1 VSQPNSAYKTLPLN
15 DQGYVDVKLLES
27 MYMDGPDISWDQFCK
42 RHNFNPKP
50 SRNHCPVANWRK
62 NKREKISSERSEEL
76 SDIFFDR
83 RYDWNKEVAKTLA
96 EYPKSIDQIHMLL
109 KGRLQQWSNAYVSM
123 AKGEP
128 GGDKQFSR
136 ISTHDLTQMAS
147 AMAKVQTAKY
157 KSLLLH
163 EFTVKMADQEQ
174 EKELKNVGD
183 KQKPFQVEIMNR
195 GIMTNEDLEAMYDTW
210 LDKPTKAADD

>member
-1 VSQPNSAYKTLPLN
+1 
-15 DQGYVDVKLLES
+15 
-27 MYMDGPDISWDQFCK
+27 
-42 RHNFNPKP
+42 
-50 SRNHCPVANWRK
+50 
-62 NKREKISSERSEEL
+62 
-76 SDIFFDR
+76 
-83 RYDWNKEVAKTLA
+83 
-96 EYPKSIDQIHMLL
+96 
-109 KGRLQQWSNAYVSM
+109 
-123 AKGEP
+123 
-128 GGDKQFSR
+128 
-136 ISTHDLTQMAS
+136 
-147 AMAKVQTAKY
+147 MAKVQTAKY

>member
-1 VSQPNSAYKTLPLN
+1 
-15 DQGYVDVKLLES
+15 
-27 MYMDGPDISWDQFCK
+27 
-42 RHNFNPKP
+42 
-50 SRNHCPVANWRK
+50 
-62 NKREKISSERSEEL
+62 
-76 SDIFFDR
+76 
-83 RYDWNKEVAKTLA
+83 
-96 EYPKSIDQIHMLL
+96 
-109 KGRLQQWSNAYVSM
+109 
-123 AKGEP
+123 
-128 GGDKQFSR
+128 
-136 ISTHDLTQMAS
+136 MAS